1 MWRNTALVPKL
12 FGINA
17 AALPFFAIFAMHWS
31 WGTFW
36 VSVVATIGF
45 TVVSAFGYTPIAC
58 IRLARRKLGGKART
72 RDATVEIRRFHRE
85 G

>member
-12 FGINA
+12 FGIDA

-36 VSVVATIGF
+36 FSLAATIAF
-45 TVVSAFGYTPIAC
+45 TGIGAFGYTPIAC
-58 IRLARRKLGGKART
+58 IRLARRKLGGRGRY
-72 RDATVEIRRFHRE
+72 RDATGEIRRFHRD
-85 G
+85 